1 MPETK
6 VKSEVPV
13 VILCGGMGTR
23 LREETEYRPKPLIEI
38 GNRPILWH
46 IMKIYGSQ
54 GFKQFVLCLG
64 YKGEMIKQ
72 YFLNYRLMT
81 RNFTLQFDSNT
92 EPLVESNGTPEEW
105 TITFAET
112 GTNTMTGSRIRRI
125 RSYIDSEQFMLTYG
139 DGVADINLTELLKFH
154 KSHGK
159 LATVTAVHPIA
170 RFGELMIEGN
180 RVVQFAEKSQVPEGF
195 INGGFFV
202 FNKGVFDYLS
212 DDDGCVLE
220 REPLERLACEGELMT
235 YHHTGFWHCMDTYR
249 DSLVLNQLW
258 GSANPPWKMW
268 SR

>member
-1 MPETK
+1 MSEIN
-6 VKSEVPV
+6 VKSGVPV

-72 YFLNYRLMT
+72 YFLNYRMMT
-81 RNFTLQFDSNT
+81 RNFTLQFDSNA

-105 TITFAET
+105 TVTFADT
-112 GTNTMTGSRIRRI
+112 GINTMTGSRIKRI

-139 DGVADINLTELLKFH
+139 DGVADINLPELLKFH
-154 KSHGK
+154 RSHGK
-159 LATVTAVHPIA
+159 LATITAVHPIA

-180 RVVQFAEKSQVPEGF
+180 RVVQFAEKPQVPDGF

-212 DDDGCVLE
+212 DDAGCVLE
-220 REPLERLACEGELMT
+220 REPLERLASEGELMT

-249 DSLVLNQLW
+249 DSLVLNQFW
-258 GSANPPWKMW
+258 ESPNPPWKMW